1 MSRAMHALSGAGAAA
16 LVASAIAFAAP
27 AQAAEVVIDQPAD
40 GAGFEMICGVLDLA
54 QTFEATATGDVTE
67 LELHP
72 TTSGTVSLAFFA
84 SAVFPVGPEG
94 YPDDPLVPAQ
104 QVDLTGGE
112 TATVT
117 LDTPVPVTAGDEY
130 WFTLRC
136 AGDLPP
142 SGTITLGGS
151 TTGDPYPG
159 GDVYFDEG
167 GGFGKIVLPPGHADL
182 AFRLV
187 IDTDLD
193 ADGVLADADACSG
206 TDASAPPPDLKRN
219 HYWSTPDGFV
229 DQTGAVAYSFDDT
242 SGCSAEQI
250 IDEAGA
256 SVGHA
261 KHGLPRGVL
270 QAWMARH

>member
-1 MSRAMHALSGAGAAA
+1 MSRITHALSGAAAA
-16 LVASAIAFAAP
+16 GLVASAIAFAAP

-40 GAGFEMICGVLDLA
+40 DGGFEIICGALDLA
-54 QTFEATATGDVTE
+54 QTFTATATGEVAE
-67 LELHP
+67 LALQP
-72 TTSGTVSLAFFA
+72 TTSGTVTLAFFA
-84 SAVFPVGPEG
+84 TAVFPVQPEG
-94 YPDDPLVPAQ
+94 YPDDPLAPAQ

-117 LDTPVPVTAGDEY
+117 LDAPVPVTAGDEY
-130 WFTLRC
+130 WVTLRC

-142 SGTITLGGS
+142 SGTITLAGS
-151 TTGDPYPG
+151 TTGDPYAG
-159 GDVYFDEG
+159 GDVYFTEG
-167 GGFGKIVLPPGHADL
+167 EGFAKIVPLPGHADL
-182 AFRLV
+182 AFRLA
-187 IDTDLD
+187 IDADLD
-193 ADGVLADADACSG
+193 ADGVLAAADACPG
-206 TDASAPPPDLKRN
+206 TDATAPPPDLKRN

-229 DQTGAVAYSFDDT
+229 DRTGAVAYSFGDT

-256 SVGHA
+256 SLGHA